1 MPEYIRQ
8 KFSSLL
14 DHYVVVDL
22 LLALVILTH
31 IGVGDIRIV
40 SLLGIFLCMVG
51 FLQPPAPMITMSTM
65 QVSLL
70 LNLNF
75 AIFYVKNRT
84 ARSVPSRGRGL
95 GCPAHSVLNH
105 SA

>member
-40 SLLGIFLCMVG
+40 SLLGKI
-51 FLQPPAPMITMSTM
+51 
-65 QVSLL
+65 
-70 LNLNF
+70 
-75 AIFYVKNRT
+75 
-84 ARSVPSRGRGL
+84 GR
-95 GCPAHSVLNH
+95 AHV
-105 SA
+105 

>member
-51 FLQPPAPMITMSTM
+51 FLQPPAP
-65 QVSLL
+65 VDLW
-70 LNLNF
+70 
-75 AIFYVKNRT
+75 
-84 ARSVPSRGRGL
+84 
-95 GCPAHSVLNH
+95 VLVLRRFCI
-105 SA
+105 SG